1 MPRPNLFIVGAP
13 KCGTTAWV
21 EYLRTH
27 PDVFFPGIKE
37 PHYFAADLP
46 GVRQIAT
53 PSDYAKLFA
62 PGGKAKIIGD
72 ASVLYLYSN
81 AAAQAIYAYDPSAKI
96 IIFLRAQEDFLPS
109 VHHQYLYDFRDTL
122 DFEPAWRLSGCRP
135 PDSIPETCSD
145 AKLLDY
151 EAVGD
156 FRPQLERYLALF
168 PTEQIRIIQFRDWT
182 SDPRATYLEMMDFL
196 RLEDDGRRD
205 FPRVNVAKAH
215 RFKGLGRFIY
225 HPPKAARMAVNL
237 LKKLT
242 GKSTLGLAKSAAK
255 VIEVPGYTTK
265 IDPQLREEIRAH
277 YAEEN
282 RLLDK
287 RILATGCYRPRPSVS
302 QRRAT
307 LQPRSTP

>member
-27 PDVFFPGIKE
+27 PDVFFPEIKE
-37 PHYFAADLP
+37 PHYFALDLP

-53 PSDYAKLFA
+53 PADYAKLFEPA
-62 PGGKAKIIGD
+62 GKSKIIGD
-72 ASVLYLYSN
+72 ASVLYLYST
-81 AAAQAIYAYDPSAKI
+81 AAAQAIRDYDPSAKI

-109 VHHQYLYDFRDTL
+109 VHHQYMYDFRDTL
-122 DFEPAWRLSGCRP
+122 DFEPAWRLSGNRP
-135 PDSIPETCSD
+135 AESIPETCSD

-151 EAVGD
+151 VAVGH
-156 FRPQLERYLALF
+156 FREQLERYLALF
-168 PTEQIRIIQFRDWT
+168 PAEQIRIIQFRDWT
-182 SDPRATYLEMMDFL
+182 ADPRATYLEMMDFL
-196 RLEDDGRRD
+196 GVEDDGRVD

-215 RFKGLGRFIY
+215 RFKGLGRIIY
-225 HPPKAARMAVNL
+225 HPPKIARTAVNI

-265 IDPQLREEIRAH
+265 IDPQLREEIRTF

-282 RLLDK
+282 RLLLE
-287 RILATGCYRPRPSVS
+287 RIAGSGCYRSRTSVRPEP
-302 QRRAT
+302 AT
-307 LQPRSTP
+307 PPSRPTS